1 MGQSLLMVDYRGK
14 ASFSVKTFIKKDI
27 AFFGMANLRKIIAV
41 SLLSFLPYS
50 SIPAGAMYIEK
61 PALSQVVATTVQ
73 EEDSFFKK
81 FGHEKLE
88 YTVDH
93 RYFEGRMEMEF
104 KKAKDPRFDYDLLT
118 SLYID
123 NYKFLYSLL
132 VPFLVLSG
140 TPTNIDTLRTT
151 SHVIVKD
158 GKLVVLERAQQYVK
172 KGEIKKETWRRYDY
186 KKRMIIRK
194 EFKDKEERQ
203 YAMEEGVKHYE
214 ELFSFIYNLRAGAY
228 GKLAEGASF
237 SAHMHSKGKN
247 LKLNFRVKEMGK
259 DILKIESDLNQKK
272 QDFVLEEC
280 ILENNEALQYPIK
293 TLEVDYH
300 GRLTLERYD

>member
-1 MGQSLLMVDYRGK
+1 
-14 ASFSVKTFIKKDI
+14 
-27 AFFGMANLRKIIAV
+27 
-41 SLLSFLPYS
+41 
-50 SIPAGAMYIEK
+50 
-61 PALSQVVATTVQ
+61 
-73 EEDSFFKK
+73 
-81 FGHEKLE
+81 
-88 YTVDH
+88 
-93 RYFEGRMEMEF
+93 
-104 KKAKDPRFDYDLLT
+104 
-118 SLYID
+118 
-123 NYKFLYSLL
+123 
-132 VPFLVLSG
+132 
-140 TPTNIDTLRTT
+140 
-151 SHVIVKD
+151 
-158 GKLVVLERAQQYVK
+158 
-172 KGEIKKETWRRYDY
+172 
-186 KKRMIIRK
+186 MIIRK